1 MSNSGKRVTM
11 RDIAAKLGV
20 SPATVHRALAEK
32 GNVSEDTLRV
42 IQKTAMD
49 MGYHTRKLAS
59 ALAENA
65 TKIAVVVRSI
75 APEYQAMIKDGVR
88 RAISELVEYNVQG
101 DIVVLELEN
110 YLEELSNQ
118 LLKISESDYNGVIFY
133 VSQTDYALDQ
143 DIIDKLMSRNIKI
156 GSIYRSEGIENV
168 VDFSIEPAG
177 YRTGAVAANMLAI
190 NGLGKGSK
198 VVVFLGKK
206 DFPVHKRYLDG
217 FTAECK
223 ELGIEVFDV
232 IEHRD
237 NPNIAY
243 YAAEQFL
250 RENPEI
256 DGIYS
261 CTATSAPICR
271 AIHDLGMQGRH
282 PMIATDIMSDIVPY
296 IKDGTVTASLFQDP
310 FKMGYKAFRNLYY
323 AISGRKVVEKH
334 ETINPQIVVK
344 ANVDY
349 YARFCDTQNR
359 IITEST

>member
-49 MGYHTRKLAS
+49 MGYHTRKLAP
-59 ALAENA
+59 ALADSA
-65 TKIAVVVRSI
+65 TKIAVILRNI
-75 APEYQAMIKDGVR
+75 APEYQVMIKDGVR
-88 RAISELVEYNVQG
+88 RAIDELAEYNVHG
-101 DIVVLELEN
+101 DIIVLELEN
-110 YLEELSNQ
+110 YLEELKNQ
-118 LLKISESDYNGVIFY
+118 LLKLSESDYNGVIFY
-133 VSQTDYALDQ
+133 VSETESALGSDV
-143 DIIDKLMSRNIKI
+143 IEKLIANNIKI
-156 GSIYRSEGIENV
+156 ASIYLSEGINTF
-168 VDFSIEPAG
+168 VDYSIEPEAR
-177 YRTGAVAANMLAI
+177 RTGAVAANLLTLR
-190 NGLGKGSK
+190 GLGKDSK
-198 VVVFLGKK
+198 VAVFLGKTN
-206 DFPVHKRYLDG
+206 FPLHRHYLDG
-217 FTAECK
+217 FSAACDEC
-223 ELGIEVFDV
+223 GIEIFDV

-250 RENPEI
+250 RENPDI

-261 CTATSAPICR
+261 CTATSAPICK
-271 AIHDLGMQGRH
+271 AIQDVGLQGKITV
-282 PMIATDIMSDIVPY
+282 IATDVMSDIVPY
-296 IKDGTVTASLFQDP
+296 IKDGTVAATLFQDP
-310 FKMGYKAFRNLYY
+310 FKMGYKAFRKLYY
-323 AISGRKVVEKH
+323 TIIGRDDIEKH